1 MTRRRSRQAT
11 PPRWKRPTVSGAVRT
26 DLILSGPRSWPSPWA
41 DVAAQPILTQAAVL
55 VVVGVAMTI
64 AVYGA
69 VGRIV
74 KMDDI
79 GLVLARRDN
88 GGVRGLGRGL
98 VKGMPVV
105 MSALSVIGT
114 AAMLWVGGGILV
126 HGSHTLGMH
135 WPAVPLEHLSHAVA
149 AATGPLGPV
158 TGWLT
163 TAVASA
169 VVGLIVGGLVVLV
182 VHQIGRLRGK
192 ESH

>member
-1 MTRRRSRQAT
+1 M
-11 PPRWKRPTVSGAVRT
+11 
-26 DLILSGPRSWPSPWA
+26 WPH
-41 DVAAQPILTQAAVL
+41 QPILTQAAVL

-69 VGRIV
+69 VGLIV

-135 WPAVPLEHLSHAVA
+135 WPRRAAGASVA
-149 AATGPLGPV
+149 RGRGCDRAARSGD
-158 TGWLT
+158 
-163 TAVASA
+163 
-169 VVGLIVGGLVVLV
+169 GG
-182 VHQIGRLRGK
+182 G
-192 ESH
+192 